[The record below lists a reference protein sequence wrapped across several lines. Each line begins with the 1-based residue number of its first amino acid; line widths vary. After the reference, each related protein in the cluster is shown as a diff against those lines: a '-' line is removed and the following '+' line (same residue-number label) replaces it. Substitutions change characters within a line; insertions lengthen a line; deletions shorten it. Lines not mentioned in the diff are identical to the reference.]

1 MVDAIG
7 MIQCALMHTHP
18 LFRLFRL
25 VWYGMVWYDSG
36 WVGKTRTGTSR
47 IDDWCVEYSI
57 QYSIRSLYL
66 FVRIDTSIVRRLDC
80 RAETWRH
87 EENAGDCCE
96 DEPGHAEA
104 EWSGESRG
112 GEGWVRA
119 ICRGEGEARAD
130 RAVFEFVTRVCVLPW
145 SSLIP
150 PLPYTNEHG

>member
-1 MVDAIG
+1 

-25 VWYGMVWYDSG
+25 VWYGMGG
-36 WVGKTRTGTSR
+36 WVDGWKKRGREPRELTTGVS
-47 IDDWCVEYSI
+47 SI
-57 QYSIRSLYL
+57 QFIRSLYL

-145 SSLIP
+145 SSSIP

>member
-1 MVDAIG
+1 MDAIG

-25 VWYGMVWYDSG
+25 VWYGMGG
-36 WVGKTRTGTSR
+36 WVEKTRTGTSR
-47 IDDWCVEYSI
+47 IDDWCVSSI
-57 QYSIRSLYL
+57 IIHIQFIRSLYL

-119 ICRGEGEARAD
+119 ISRGEGEARAD

-145 SSLIP
+145 SSSIP